1 MPVSA
6 DFTVRQFFATLAPG
20 SKLSPPVLF
29 AADRSTRNEISPR
42 PWRPCERAS
51 PMPIY
56 TLPRYAVLGRRFA
69 LRAMLPPADTPR
81 LAFAGSF
88 GSGVFIHRSE
98 VGC

>member
-1 MPVSA
+1 
-6 DFTVRQFFATLAPG
+6 
-20 SKLSPPVLF
+20 
-29 AADRSTRNEISPR
+29 
-42 PWRPCERAS
+42 
-51 PMPIY
+51 MPIY

-98 VGC
+98 VGCKATAEALEVQNKPSPVHKATGASLACLR